1 MRGVTSLRQKPAAL
15 ASASLVSLTA
25 IGVGIL
31 AFVDPGVPSA
41 DVELHDGAVWLTNQS
56 TLMVGHLNHP
66 SQVLDAAVRTATSQF
81 DVLQHDDEVL
91 VHDWANNLVSVVNP
105 ATMASATDVALPRD
119 AQVAMGGGVVAV
131 LDPND
136 GRLWVMPFLRLAGF
150 DADLVVPNAELGEG
164 ATVAVTTTGVA
175 FAVSANTGKA
185 VIASIDTNG
194 QVAVRD
200 ARGLEESSSSV
211 TVTTV
216 GEEPIM
222 WDQEHSTLYLPS
234 GRAVELPKGSVLQ
247 QASAYNSVVAV
258 ATPRSLVY
266 VPLDG
271 SEPTA
276 TELSKDGLPAAPV
289 YLNGCT
295 YAAWAGSGIFVR
307 DCIVDSYDRLED
319 IDGALPTGAFVF
331 RVNRDLVV
339 LNDYINGTAWLATEG
354 MEQVSNWDDLLPP
367 PEQEKEE
374 QEFEEEEELDSL
386 PDRTEPNTPPVAEDD
401 EFGARPGRTTV
412 LPIVD
417 NDYDLDG
424 DVLTAIVVD
433 ATGVDGEVQSIR
445 GGAALQVV
453 LPETASGIQQFEY
466 RVSDGRGGVDDA
478 TVTINISSDSANVP
492 PQPTRRSRLSLE
504 AGAKA
509 SYNVVPD
516 WGDGDGDSLFL
527 RAVQPN
533 GIDTLDFSP
542 DGVVTVT
549 ANPDVQGTRE
559 ISVIIS
565 DGRTDVEGVLRLDVW
580 PTGTQAPQTNPDH
593 VVTSVDIP
601 VIVSPLGND
610 LSRSGLPLRL
620 AKLSEVRG
628 ANIVPNYLDGTF
640 TFASSTVG
648 TYYVQYLV
656 TDGPSTSANL
666 VRVDVMAQ
674 VQSSLPPIAVS
685 DVALVPPGDYTLV
698 DVLANDSD
706 PTGGVLVIQGVDVPV
721 GSGLSVA
728 VLEHR
733 LVRVTNVG
741 GISEPVVL
749 TYHVSNGVMAAE
761 AEITVMPIE
770 PPAQQLAPVAVD
782 DEVVVRAGDIA
793 TVQVLANDY
802 HPSGAQFRLAGLV
815 EPGVDPAF
823 AEVFT
828 SENEVRIKAGAEP
841 GQELVTYDIVDEYGQ
856 RDSAVLRVRILAV
869 DEVNNVA
876 PRPKDVT
883 ARVLNG
889 NSVRIPIP
897 LNGIDPDGDS
907 VTLLGADGTP
917 TLGRVVQLGQDWL
930 IYEAYTSTS
939 GTDVLGY
946 VVRDRLGAEST
957 GTITVGVAPAEH
969 VNHPPIATKDD
980 VSVRPNRSISYPVLA
995 NDSDPDS
1002 DLIFL
1007 ESELIVP
1014 EGIAASVLGERVVVD
1029 AGAEG
1034 EYTIQYTVT
1043 DVYGASSHG
1052 TLHVTV
1058 DPNTPQLAPIARDD
1072 KVLAADIDDEG
1083 NAVVVILENDE
1094 DPDGVAA
1101 GLTISIDPLEATL
1114 NADRTVTVT
1123 AQEAAQVITYTIT
1136 DPDGLSASAFIL
1148 VPGVGDTP
1156 PRLIS
1161 EAPIEVKSGATK
1173 TINLAD
1179 YIRTSNGN
1187 PPIVTEAER
1196 VATAHTNGDP
1206 LVVNANTLTYTSAE
1220 GYVGKDGITLQVTDG
1235 LTVDDPL
1242 GRTATITIP
1251 VNVLPTDN
1259 KPPTFR
1265 NTSIAITPGE
1275 APATVDLR
1283 RVASDPNPEDEDLL
1297 SWAVVGQVP
1306 TGITAVITDGELA
1319 VSAAS
1324 SVAKGTELELT
1335 LTVTDGK
1342 SEPVEGLVVVAVTS
1356 STRTLPVANDDFVE
1370 DARPGVAIDVAAAAN
1385 DLNPFPETP
1394 LRIVDAVVES
1404 GTGTASHRDN
1414 AVTITPAADFFG
1426 TLVVRYTI
1434 QDATDDFERRVDGR
1448 ITVTVVKEPDAPTKP
1463 EIKTVEDRTVMLEW
1477 TAPPSNGAPITGY
1490 VVTSDQGTTTECPAT
1505 ICTITGLTNDVQYR
1519 FSVVAVN
1526 RIGPSQ
1532 PSPASDVARPD
1543 VRPDQPFPPSLTFG
1557 NQSLNIEWIPAVT
1570 AGSPIRSYTLEI
1582 SPAPPGGAQKT
1593 NITGTS
1599 YTWTGLENGV
1609 AYQVRIQA
1617 YNDAPEPSTWSD
1629 YSASEIPA
1637 GPPDRIEK
1645 PSTTRLTPVGDRAQ
1659 IGVDWITPSG
1669 NGDTVSSFTVRAFR
1683 AGTEIASRTVSGT
1696 TNSTAFE
1703 LETSSSAYTFT
1714 VTATNK
1720 AGTSAPSPASD
1731 PRRAFVAPGAPTA
1744 VNATPGDRS
1753 LTVTFTPGAANGAD
1767 ATWITYQYELN
1778 GNGSWNAMPGSGVIS
1793 GLSNGTSYTVRVR
1806 AVTTADGA
1814 TYTGNPSSASAAKI
1828 PFGQIGNPTI
1838 ASTGGSGVANFT
1850 ITAPATNG
1858 RPIERIEMR
1867 HRTGSGSWSEW
1878 ATISGFTS
1886 GTNTQNFSG
1895 LGAGAT
1901 KTIEV
1906 RVYAVDTPT
1915 PGTASKSQTTAS
1927 PRSWVSKSTA
1937 VPPECSGCRYFVANW
1952 ENFPSGTYTVACRD
1966 GNGPDSYI
1974 SSYRY
1979 DITVNSSGS
1988 GSKQLSCYFGYPGY
2002 DVWLTFESG
2011 PSGQSYPFDSE
2022 RRTW

>member
-1 MRGVTSLRQKPAAL
+1 MRGVSSLRQRPAAL

-25 IGVGIL
+25 LGVGVL

-66 SQVLDAAVRTATSQF
+66 SQVLDGAVRTSTSQF
-81 DVLQHDDEVL
+81 DVLQDEGDVL
-91 VHDWANNLVSVVNP
+91 VHDWANNVVSVVDP
-105 ATMASATDVALPRD
+105 ATMASATDVALPLD
-119 AQVAMGGGVVAV
+119 AKVAMGGGVVAV
-131 LDPND
+131 LDPQD
-136 GRLWVMPFLRLAGF
+136 GRLWVMPFARLAGF
-150 DADLVVPNAELGEG
+150 DPDLVVPHAELGEASSLG
-164 ATVAVTTTGVA
+164 VTTTGMV
-175 FAVSANTGKA
+175 FAVSAHTGKA
-185 VIASIDTNG
+185 VTATIDGNG
-194 QVAVRD
+194 GVSVSD
-200 ARGLEESSSSV
+200 ARGLEDSTSSV
-211 TVTTV
+211 TVTAV
-216 GEEPIM
+216 GNEAIM

-234 GRAVELPKGSVLQ
+234 GRAVELPDGAVLQ
-247 QASAYNSVVAV
+247 QASASNTVVAV
-258 ATPRSLVY
+258 ATPQSLMY

-271 SEPTA
+271 TEPT
-276 TELSKDGLPAAPV
+276 TLELSGAGLPAAPV

-295 YAAWAGSGIFVR
+295 YSAWAGVGIFVR
-307 DCIVDSYDRLED
+307 DCVQDSYDVTQE

-367 PEQEKEE
+367 PEQEQED
-374 QEFEEEEELDSL
+374 QEFEEEEELESL

-433 ATGVDGEVQSIR
+433 ATGVTGEVQSIR
-445 GGAALQVV
+445 GGAALQIV
-453 LPETASGIQQFEY
+453 LPDTASGTQQFEY

-478 TVTINISSDSANVP
+478 TVTVNISSDTANVP
-492 PQPTRRSRLSLE
+492 PESTRRSRLALE
-504 AGAKA
+504 AGAKG

-516 WGDGDGDSLFL
+516 WIDGDGDSLFL
-527 RAVQPN
+527 RDVMDN
-533 GIDTLDFSP
+533 GVDTVDFSP

-559 ISVIIS
+559 IGVVIS
-565 DGRTDVEGVLRLDVW
+565 DGRTDVQGVLRLDVW

-593 VVTSVDIP
+593 VVTSVDVP

-610 LSRSGLPLRL
+610 LSRSGLALRL

-628 ANIVPNYLDGTF
+628 ATVVPDYLQGTF
-640 TFASSTVG
+640 TFSSSAVG

-656 TDGPSTSANL
+656 TDGPSTAANL

-674 VQSSLPPIAVS
+674 VETSLPPIAVS
-685 DVALVPPGDYTLV
+685 DVALVAPGDDTLV

-706 PTGGVLVIQGVDVPV
+706 PTGGVLVIQGVDVPR
-721 GSGLSVA
+721 GTGLNVA

-733 LVRVTNVG
+733 LVRVTNVA
-741 GISEPVVL
+741 GITEPVVL
-749 TYHVSNGVMAAE
+749 TYHVSNGVMTAE
-761 AEITVMPIE
+761 AEITVMPID
-770 PPAQQLAPVAVD
+770 PPAQQLAPVALD

-793 TVQVLANDY
+793 TVAILGNDY
-802 HPSGAQFRLAGLV
+802 HPSGAKFELAGLV

-828 SENEVRIKAGAEP
+828 SEGQVRIKAGTEP
-841 GQELVTYDIVDEYGQ
+841 GQEWVTYDIVDEYGQ
-856 RDSAVLRVRILAV
+856 RDSAVLSVRVLAV
-869 DEVNNVA
+869 DEATNVA

-897 LNGIDPDGDS
+897 LEGIDPDGDS

-930 IYEAYTSTS
+930 IYEAYSSAS
-939 GTDVLGY
+939 GTDVFGY
-946 VVRDRLGAEST
+946 VVRDRLGAEAS

-969 VNHPPIATKDD
+969 VNHPPIATRDD
-980 VSVRPNRSISYPVLA
+980 VSVRPNRAVSYPVLA

-1007 ESELIVP
+1007 ESELVVP
-1014 EGIAASVLGERVVVD
+1014 EGISASVLGERIVVEA
-1029 AGAEG
+1029 AGEG
-1034 EYTIQYTVT
+1034 EFTVQYSVS
-1043 DVYGASSHG
+1043 DVYGAISHG
-1052 TLHVTV
+1052 TLSVKV

-1072 KVLAADIDDEG
+1072 KVLAADIGDDG
-1083 NAVVVILENDE
+1083 TAVVLILDNDE
-1094 DPDGVAA
+1094 DPDGVASQ
-1101 GLTISIDPLEATL
+1101 LTIGIDPLQATL
-1114 NADRTVTVT
+1114 NADSTVTVV
-1123 AQEAAQVITYTIT
+1123 AQESAQVITYTIT
-1136 DPDGLSASAFIL
+1136 DADGLAASAFIL

-1156 PRLIS
+1156 PRLMS
-1161 EAPIEVKSGATK
+1161 EAPIEVDSGETK

-1179 YIRTSNGN
+1179 YVRTSNGN
-1187 PPIVTEAER
+1187 PAIVTEAER
-1196 VATAHTNGDP
+1196 VAAAHTNGDP
-1206 LVVNANTLTYTSAE
+1206 LVLDAHTLTYTSAE

-1235 LTVDDPL
+1235 LTLDDPL
-1242 GRTATITIP
+1242 GRTATLTIP
-1251 VNVLPTDN
+1251 INVLPTDN
-1259 KPPTFR
+1259 EPPAFR
-1265 NTSIAITPGE
+1265 NTSISVTPGE
-1275 APATVDLR
+1275 EPVTVDLR
-1283 RVASDPNPEDEDLL
+1283 RVSSDPNPEDGPLL
-1297 SWAVVGQVP
+1297 EWDVVSQLPVGLS
-1306 TGITAVITDGELA
+1306 AVITDGELA

-1324 SVAKGTELELT
+1324 SVAKGSEFQVAV
-1335 LTVTDGK
+1335 TVTDGK
-1342 SEPVEGLVVVAVTS
+1342 SDPVEGMVVVAVTG
-1356 STRTLPVANDDFVE
+1356 STRTLPVANDDFIV
-1370 DARPGVAIDVAAAAN
+1370 DARPGVAIDVPAANN

-1394 LRIVDAVVES
+1394 LRIVGAVVES
-1404 GTGTASHRDN
+1404 GTGTASHQDGS
-1414 AVTITPAADFFG
+1414 VTITPAADFFG

-1434 QDATDDFERRVDGR
+1434 QDATDDVDRKVDGR
-1448 ITVTVVKEPDAPTKP
+1448 ITVTVVKEPDAPPKP
-1463 EIKTVEDRTVMLEW
+1463 VVKTVEDRTVVLEW

-1490 VVTSDQGTTTECPAT
+1490 RVTSDQGTSTDCPSS
-1505 ICTITGLTNDVQYR
+1505 ICTITGLTNDTEYR
-1519 FSVVAVN
+1519 FSVVAIN

-1543 VRPDQPFPPSLTFG
+1543 VRPDQPLPPTLTFG
-1557 NQSLNIEWIPAVT
+1557 NASLDIEWLPATT

-1582 SPAPPGGAQKT
+1582 SPAPPSGAQKA
-1593 NITGTS
+1593 NLTGTS

-1617 YNDAPEPSTWSD
+1617 FNDAPEPSTWSD

-1637 GPPDRIEK
+1637 GPPDRVDK
-1645 PSTTRLTPVGDRAQ
+1645 PTTTRLTPVGDRAQ
-1659 IGVDWITPSG
+1659 IGVQWITPSG

-1683 AGTEIASRTVSGT
+1683 AGVEIASRDVSGT

-1703 LETSSSAYTFT
+1703 LETSNSAYTFT

-1720 AGTSAPSPASD
+1720 AGTSTPSTASD
-1731 PRRAFVAPGAPTA
+1731 PRRAFVAPGAPTGVSA
-1744 VNATPGDRS
+1744 VPGDRS
-1753 LTVTFTPGAANGAD
+1753 LTVSFTPGSPNGAD
-1767 ATWITYQYELN
+1767 AAWITYQYELN
-1778 GNGSWNAMPGSGVIS
+1778 GNGNWNALPGSGVIS
-1793 GLSNGTSYTVRVR
+1793 GLANGSSYTVRVR

-1814 TYTGNPSSASAAKI
+1814 SYTGNPSTASAAQV
-1828 PFGQIGNPTI
+1828 PFGQIGNPSI
-1838 ASTGGSGVANFT
+1838 SSSGGTGTANFT
-1850 ITAPATNG
+1850 ITAPSTNG
-1858 RPIERIEMR
+1858 RPIDRIEMR
-1867 HRTGSGSWSEW
+1867 HRTDSGSWSGW
-1878 ATISGFTS
+1878 NVISGFTS
-1886 GTNTQNFSG
+1886 GTNNQNFSG
-1895 LGAGAT
+1895 LGAGVT

-1915 PGTASKSQTTAS
+1915 PGTASKSQTTEAR
-1927 PRSWVSKSTA
+1927 RSWVSKSSAT
-1937 VPPECSGCRYFVANW
+1937 PPECSGCKYFVANW
-1952 ENFPSGTYTVACRD
+1952 QGFTAGTYTVACRD
-1966 GNGPDSYI
+1966 GMGPDTYI

-1979 DITVNSSGS
+1979 TITVNSSGA
-1988 GSKQLSCYFGYPGY
+1988 GSQQLLCYYGYPGY
-2002 DVWLTFESG
+2002 DTWLTWETG
-2011 PSGQSYPFDSE
+2011 PGAPFDSE